1 MTPTVIGLIGIGIL
15 LLLFALRV
23 PIAFA
28 MALVGFVGFAYLC
41 GLRAALGI
49 IGTVPFRTVA
59 HYSISVIPLFILMG
73 LFIFYAG
80 VSRELF
86 AAAYKWLGW
95 LPGGLAIATI
105 TACAGF
111 AACCGSSPATAAT
124 MGAVALPE
132 MHKYNY
138 DSALATGSIAAGGT
152 LGILIPPSVLLIL
165 YGIMT
170 EQSIGKLFISGIL
183 PGILLAAL
191 MIVAIYIKVGRNLH
205 LGPPGPKTNLKEK
218 LISLKG
224 IWTILILFSLVMGGL
239 YLGLFTPAEGGGIG
253 ACGALLVMLVKRQL
267 NWQNFTRSL
276 IDTGKTTAM
285 VFAIVIGAMIFGY
298 FLAVTKIPM
307 NMADFVAGLAVPRY
321 VTLGII
327 LLVYLV
333 LGCVMDALA
342 MILVT
347 IPIFYPLVIALG
359 FDPIWFGVIMV
370 IVAEMG
376 LITPPVGVNVF
387 IIAGVAKDTP
397 LFVIFRGIF
406 PFLMAMIVSL
416 TILIFFPQIVLF
428 LPSLMKY

>member
-1 MTPTVIGLIGIGIL
+1 MTPTVIGLVGIAVL

-28 MALVGFVGFAYLC
+28 MALVGFLGFAYLC
-41 GLRAALGI
+41 GVKAALGI

-59 HYSISVIPLFILMG
+59 HYGISVIPLFILMG

-80 VSRELF
+80 VSREIF
-86 AAAYKWLGW
+86 SAAYEWLGW

-105 TACAGF
+105 TACASF
-111 AACCGSSPATAAT
+111 AAGCGSSPATAAT

-132 MHKYNY
+132 MRRYGY
-138 DSALATGSIAAGGT
+138 DNALATGSVAAGGT

-183 PGILLAAL
+183 PGILLTAL
-191 MIVAIYIKVGRNLH
+191 MICAIYIKVRGNPY
-205 LGPPGPKTNLKEK
+205 LGPPGPRTNFKQK
-218 LISLKG
+218 LVILKG
-224 IWTILILFSLVMGGL
+224 IWPILILFSLVMGGL

-253 ACGALLVMLVKRQL
+253 ACGAFLIMLIKRKL
-267 NWQNFTRSL
+267 TWQNFSQAL
-276 IDTGKTTAM
+276 MDTGKTTAM

-307 NMADFVAGLAVPRY
+307 NLADFVAEMPVPRY

-327 LLVYLV
+327 LFVYLI

-347 IPIFYPLVIALG
+347 IPIFFPLVVALG

-387 IIAGVAKDTP
+387 IIAGVAKDVP

-406 PFLMAMIVSL
+406 PFFIAMVVCLI
-416 TILIFFPQIVLF
+416 ILVFFPQIALF
-428 LPSLMKY
+428 LPNLMK